1 MSAPELTDSDRA
13 AIAAAW
19 QEYKTIDP
27 RKRYSPEPSEGG
39 VRQHF
44 YLAGKA
50 AGIAAC
56 APIMANLCSY
66 VEQEALHL
74 TGAQE
79 VIDDARAA
87 IRSAAKP

>member
-1 MSAPELTDSDRA
+1 MSAPEPLAVTTPGSSNGP
-13 AIAAAW
+13 
-19 QEYKTIDP
+19 QLLELC
-27 RKRYSPEPSEGG
+27 EG
-39 VRQHF
+39 V
-44 YLAGKA
+44 YAAGKV

-66 VEQEALHL
+66 VEQGALHL